1 MTGLRILLARL
12 LGLFSGSAGPDR
24 ELRAEI
30 DAHIAEAMDEYVRQ
44 GMTPEAARHAAL
56 REFGGVTQTVEAHRA
71 QRRFTFLST
80 LRQDARHAWR
90 LLRRQPAFAVVAMLT
105 LALGI
110 GTTTAVF
117 TVVNGVLLRPLPYRD
132 PGRLVMLFYGHQ
144 GRVSPWLSPLNVR
157 DYVGPSDAFA
167 GASSVVP
174 VTVSMTGFGD
184 PERLQGARVSW
195 NYFKLLGVPMALG
208 RAFEED
214 DAQGDGKQVVLADGL
229 WRRRFG
235 GRPEVVNSTTTLDG
249 HDVTIV
255 GVAPAALKFP
265 AAAEFWQ
272 PLIFSPRDL
281 APEARGAQWV
291 QVVARLKDT
300 VSPGQATTSLQTVA
314 DRLATEF
321 PETEKDATLLATPLH
336 ERIVSDIRPTLV
348 TLFGSVALVLLIAC
362 ANVANLLLA
371 RGQARGREL
380 AVRAALGASRRQLIT
395 QLLTESL
402 VLGVLGGAAGA
413 GVAVGLVRA
422 VVLLGPASIPR
433 LPDLSVDMRVM
444 AFGFAM
450 TLVTSIACGLTPALA
465 VSGRATR
472 RFFPLSQRG
481 AAGATGTGARRFLA
495 ISELAGAA
503 MLLIAAGLLI
513 RSYIQLQHVEPGF
526 EPEGVTTFSLSL
538 PAARYPDPASPRAFV
553 SALLSRLKAEPGVES
568 AAVAMGLP
576 FTSDLDAIVGFR
588 HEGQA
593 EPESA
598 SMPSASMRIVSPEY
612 FQMMKIPIRNGRP
625 FDRRDTATSPEV
637 VLINERAAQ
646 RFFSGQN
653 PVGQQIRVGAS
664 LARDARR
671 GPKTIVGVVRD
682 IKYGGLDEDTPAEI
696 YLPYEQH
703 PVDAFTVAVRTS
715 ADRIAS
721 IPTLRHDVAEL
732 DPLLPLA
739 NLKGL
744 AALVDA
750 SLAERRFTMLV
761 LLTFAAIAVA
771 LSAIGVYGV
780 LAYLV
785 AQRRREIG
793 LRLAIGASPSDVV
806 WLFVREGAALTV
818 IGLGAGLAG
827 ALAAGRWIS
836 ALLFGVTPADPA
848 TLAIVVCAL
857 AGAALCATYVPARRA
872 AGVDPNEALKAE

>member
-1 MTGLRILLARL
+1 
-12 LGLFSGSAGPDR
+12 LGLL
-24 ELRAEI
+24 LR
-30 DAHIAEAMDEYVRQ
+30 D
-44 GMTPEAARHAAL
+44 L
-56 REFGGVTQTVEAHRA
+56 
-71 QRRFTFLST
+71 
-80 LRQDARHAWR
+80 RHAWR
-90 LLRRQPAFAVVAMLT
+90 LLRRQPAFTGVAILT
-105 LALGI
+105 LSLGI

-132 PGRLVMLFYGHQ
+132 PSRLVMLFYGHQ
-144 GRVSPWLSPLNVR
+144 GRVSPWLSPPNVR

-167 GASSVVP
+167 GASSVAP
-174 VTVSMTGFGD
+174 ITVNMTGLGD

-195 NYFKLLGVPMALG
+195 NYFQLLGVPMALG
-208 RAFEED
+208 RAFTEGD
-214 DAQGDGKQVVLADGL
+214 VQGDGNQVVLADGL

-235 GRPEVVNSTTTLDG
+235 GRPDVVNSTTTLDG

-255 GVAPAALKFP
+255 GVARAALKFP

-272 PLIFSPRDL
+272 PLIFNPRDL
-281 APEARGAQWV
+281 APAARGAQWV
-291 QVVARLKDT
+291 QVLARLKDT
-300 VSPGQATTSLQTVA
+300 VSPDQATTALQTVA
-314 DRLATEF
+314 GRLATEF

-336 ERIVSDIRPTLV
+336 ERIVRGIRPTLV
-348 TLFGSVALVLLIAC
+348 TLFGAVALVLLIAC

-371 RGQARGREL
+371 RGQARGREV
-380 AVRAALGASRRQLIT
+380 AVRAALGASRRQLIA

-402 VLGVLGGAAGA
+402 VLGMLGGVAGA
-413 GVAVGLVRA
+413 GVAFVLVRA

-433 LPDLSVDMRVM
+433 LPDLSVDMQVL
-444 AFGFAM
+444 AFGLAM
-450 TLVTSIACGLTPALA
+450 TFVTSIACGLTPTLA
-465 VSGRATR
+465 VSGQSTH
-472 RFFPLSQRG
+472 RFFALNDRG
-481 AAGATGTGARRFLA
+481 AVGATGKGARRVLV

-503 MLLIAAGLLI
+503 MLLVAAGLLI
-513 RSYIQLQHVEPGF
+513 RSYVRLQQVEPGF
-526 EPEGVTTFSLSL
+526 EPEGVTTFSVSL
-538 PAARYPDPASPRAFV
+538 PAARYPASPRAFV
-553 SALLSRLKAEPGVES
+553 SALLQRLKAEPGVES

-576 FTSDLDAIVGFR
+576 FTSNLNAITGFR

-593 EPESA
+593 EPDSA
-598 SMPSASMRIVSPEY
+598 SMPTASMRIVSPEY
-612 FQMMKIPIRNGRP
+612 FQMMKIPIRSGRP
-625 FDRRDTATSPEV
+625 FDKRDTATSPEV
-637 VLINERAAQ
+637 VLINERATR

-653 PVGQQIRVGAS
+653 PVGQQIRVGAE
-664 LARDARR
+664 LARDARS
-671 GPKTIVGVVRD
+671 GPKTIVGVVGD

-715 ADRIAS
+715 EGRIAS
-721 IPTLRHDVAEL
+721 FPTLWHDVAGL

-771 LSAIGVYGV
+771 LSVIGIYGV

-785 AQRRREIG
+785 AQRTREIG

-806 WLFVREGAALTV
+806 WLIVREGAALTLL
-818 IGLGAGLAG
+818 GLGAGLAG

-848 TLAIVVCAL
+848 TLATVLCAL
-857 AGAALCATYVPARRA
+857 AGAAACATYVPARRA
-872 AGVDPNEALKAE
+872 AAVDPSDALKAD

>member
-1 MTGLRILLARL
+1 LSLL
-12 LGLFSGSAGPDR
+12 LGD
-24 ELRAEI
+24 
-30 DAHIAEAMDEYVRQ
+30 V
-44 GMTPEAARHAAL
+44 
-56 REFGGVTQTVEAHRA
+56 
-71 QRRFTFLST
+71 
-80 LRQDARHAWR
+80 RHAWR
-90 LLRRQPAFAVVAMLT
+90 LLRRQPAFTVVAILT

-117 TVVNGVLLRPLPYRD
+117 TVVNGVLLRSLPYRD
-132 PGRLVMLFYGHQ
+132 PGRLVTLFYGHQ
-144 GRVSPWLSPLNVR
+144 GSVSPWFSPVNVR

-167 GASSVVP
+167 GATSVAP
-174 VTVSMTGFGD
+174 ITATMTGLGD

-195 NYFKLLGVPMALG
+195 NYFTLLGVPMALG
-208 RAFEED
+208 RAFAKA
-214 DAQGDGKQVVLADGL
+214 DAQGDGRQVVLADGL

-235 GRPEVVNSTTTLDG
+235 GRPDVVNSMTRLDG

-255 GVAPAALKFP
+255 GVAPAAVRFP

-281 APEARGAQWV
+281 APAARGAQWV
-291 QVVARLKDT
+291 QVLARLKDT
-300 VSPGQATTSLQTVA
+300 VSPGQATTALQTVA

-321 PETEKDATLLATPLH
+321 PETEKDATLLAMPLH
-336 ERIVSDIRPTLV
+336 ERIVGGIRPTLAI
-348 TLFGSVALVLLIAC
+348 LFGSVAVVLLIAC

-371 RGQARGREL
+371 RGQARGREV
-380 AVRAALGASRRQLIT
+380 AVRAALGASRRQLIA

-402 VLGVLGGAAGA
+402 VLGMLGGAAGA
-413 GVAVGLVRA
+413 GVAFVLVRA

-433 LPDLSVDMRVM
+433 LPELSVDMHVL
-444 AFGFAM
+444 AFGLAM
-450 TLVTSIACGLTPALA
+450 TLVTSVACGLTPALA
-465 VSGRATR
+465 VSGRSAHR
-472 RFFPLSQRG
+472 SLALGSRG
-481 AAGATGTGARRFLA
+481 TAGTTGTGARRVLV

-513 RSYIQLQHVEPGF
+513 RSYVQLQHVAPGF

-538 PAARYPDPASPRAFV
+538 PAARYADPASPRAFV

-576 FTSDLDAIVGFR
+576 FTSALNVITGFR
-588 HEGQA
+588 HEGQP
-593 EPESA
+593 EPDSA
-598 SMPSASMRIVSPEY
+598 SMPNASMRIVTPEY
-612 FQMMKIPIRNGRP
+612 FQVMRIPIRGGRP
-625 FDRRDTATSPEV
+625 FDNRDTAASPEV
-637 VLINERAAQ
+637 VLVNERTAR
-646 RFFSGQN
+646 RFFPGQD
-653 PVGQQIRVGAS
+653 PVGQQIRVGAE
-664 LARDARR
+664 LARAARN
-671 GPKTIVGVVRD
+671 GPKTIVGIVGD

-696 YLPYEQH
+696 YLPYEQQ

-721 IPTLRHDVAEL
+721 SPALRHDVAGL

-739 NLKGL
+739 NLNGL

-761 LLTFAAIAVA
+761 LLAFAAIAVA
-771 LSAIGVYGV
+771 LAAIGVYGV

-793 LRLAIGASPSDVV
+793 VRLAIGASPSDVV
-806 WLFVREGAALTV
+806 WLFVREGAALTL

-836 ALLFGVTPADPA
+836 ALLFGVTSADPA

-857 AGAALCATYVPARRA
+857 AGAAACATYLPARRA
-872 AGVDPNEALKAE
+872 AGVDPNEALRAE